1 MSECECLGTLNPAI
15 SGTYMYMSQKRAVG
29 AGFFSLSNVCEQT
42 GMCERACDSISHFAE
57 IRATEHIPEC
67 ERPNHTQNDETFS
80 FFFSQVADET
90 LDINKCVTPL

>member
-67 ERPNHTQNDETFS
+67 ERPKLSWNIMRS
-80 FFFSQVADET
+80 
-90 LDINKCVTPL
+90 CGP